1 MWDPQHLTTLW
12 ASMACY
18 RDNFYIY
25 IYILHFL
32 LFYRG
37 PGGSTLPK
45 DVLNNLTQFQKKQ
58 KKGTIDVWW
67 LYDDG
72 GKTHLNNK
80 QGHLLII

>member
-1 MWDPQHLTTLW
+1 VCIYVYIKSYHIVL
-12 ASMACY
+12 
-18 RDNFYIY
+18 NFSP
-25 IYILHFL
+25 
-32 LFYRG
+32 FYRG

-72 GKTHLNNK
+72 GKAHLNNK
-80 QGHLLII
+80 QGHL